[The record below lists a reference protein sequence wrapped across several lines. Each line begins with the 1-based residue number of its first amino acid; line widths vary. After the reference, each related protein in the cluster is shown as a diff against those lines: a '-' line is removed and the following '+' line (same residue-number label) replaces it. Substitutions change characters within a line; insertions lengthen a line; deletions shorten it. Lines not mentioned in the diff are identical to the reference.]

1 MQEVKER
8 KKDKNY
14 IIRQNL
20 IDQIMLKTNID
31 IKYNL
36 LAKDNPKL
44 FEGTEFEVRNETY
57 SKHRPKRRPDEIV
70 ISKEQADKIY
80 RNAPK
85 GSDSGRLKELEN
97 QVKNLEYVTIAEGS
111 IVN

>member
-1 MQEVKER
+1 MSVLSVYNSLDLEIDHGDGV
-8 KKDKNY
+8 Y
-14 IIRQNL
+14 IYSTDGTRYLDFTSGIGVTSLGHSHPAL
-20 IDQIMLKTNID
+20 IS
-31 IKYNL
+31 
-36 LAKDNPKL
+36 A
-44 FEGTEFEVRNETY
+44 F
-57 SKHRPKRRPDEIV
+57 
-70 ISKEQADKIY
+70 KEQADKIY